1 MYTVK
6 KENAHAC
13 ATPEE
18 NTGSDGIVLLL
29 SKLVI

>member
-6 KENAHAC
+6 KENAHAY

-18 NTGSDGIVLLL
+18 NTGSEGIVLLL